1 MSKPIIAKIFRFDP
15 DRDRE
20 PCFQEY
26 SIPAEEDTT
35 VLMLLDRIYREQD
48 NTLGFR
54 NYCCGLQM
62 CRSCLMKI
70 NHKKKFACLT
80 PVRSGEEVVLE
91 PVSFPEDHIRD
102 LVVRIKE

>member
-1 MSKPIIAKIFRFDP
+1 MSEPIRASIFRFDP

-20 PCFQEY
+20 PRFQEY
-26 SIPAEEDTT
+26 SISAEEDTT

-48 NTLGFR
+48 NTLSFR

-70 NHKKKFACLT
+70 NDKKKFACLT
-80 PVRSGEEVVLE
+80 RVKPGDEVRLE
-91 PVSFPEDHIRD
+91 PVSYPEGHVKD
-102 LVVRIKE
+102 LVIQIKE

>member
-1 MSKPIIAKIFRFDP
+1 MSEPIIAKIFRFDP

-20 PCFQEY
+20 PRFQEY
-26 SIPAEEDTT
+26 SISTEEDTT

-48 NTLGFR
+48 TTLSFR

-70 NHKKKFACLT
+70 NQKKKFACLT
-80 PVRSGEEVVLE
+80 RVEPGEEVVLE
-91 PVSFPEDHIRD
+91 PVSFPDQHIKD
-102 LVVRIKE
+102 LVIQIKE